1 MAVPL
6 LKPALRKQVKSPTTR
21 PHVGLSNITTSDKP
35 DGSLELSLRGSN
47 ITVQIVCNDISK
59 ETTDLIMHVIGQ
71 DFSIQGGVADALL
84 REGGNRIFEEC
95 NALGKPALFSTQYTN
110 AGDLSVKQIAH
121 VIGPGNSDLTSLGK
135 CVDNFFDDIS
145 KKNIARV
152 SLSAIGAGAMGHP
165 ESQSADL
172 IFKSLFRIAQTKNLA
187 LRLVRIVIF
196 ENSKFLKFKD
206 AAKAYV
212 ASWNATSP
220 SFSKPSEKRPKRRS
234 TQRFESRQ
242 KTIPQRRIPL
252 RGEIS
257 FKIYSDDGGKFDK
270 AWEELKR
277 KMNQNIREKIINDD
291 MVKKFTDHDLRKLN
305 KLEGDYDFEINVDQH
320 KAEVKLKGHILDI
333 ANVQEKVN
341 EILKDAK
348 DNENKGKILMTY
360 TVWISTI
367 SE

>member
-1 MAVPL
+1 M
-6 LKPALRKQVKSPTTR
+6 
-21 PHVGLSNITTSDKP
+21 
-35 DGSLELSLRGSN
+35 
-47 ITVQIVCNDISK
+47 
-59 ETTDLIMHVIGQ
+59 
-71 DFSIQGGVADALL
+71 
-84 REGGNRIFEEC
+84 
-95 NALGKPALFSTQYTN
+95 
-110 AGDLSVKQIAH
+110 
-121 VIGPGNSDLTSLGK
+121 
-135 CVDNFFDDIS
+135 
-145 KKNIARV
+145 
-152 SLSAIGAGAMGHP
+152 
-165 ESQSADL
+165 
-172 IFKSLFRIAQTKNLA
+172 
-187 LRLVRIVIF
+187 
-196 ENSKFLKFKD
+196 
-206 AAKAYV
+206 
-212 ASWNATSP
+212 
-220 SFSKPSEKRPKRRS
+220 
-234 TQRFESRQ
+234 
-242 KTIPQRRIPL
+242 